1 MVDGLKLAL
10 AAAAALGGCSAEES
24 RDQNVAID
32 INDADPSD
40 IEAVPADETSAAPDA
55 DLGNGADNFAA
66 VDENATVNAN

>member
-1 MVDGLKLAL
+1 MADGLKLAL
-10 AAAAALGGCSAEES
+10 AAGLAAASLGGCSAEES

-40 IEAVPADETSAAPDA
+40 IEAVPADETSVAPDA
-55 DLGNGADNFAA
+55 DLANGGA